1 MRAFADQ
8 VRGFLPQTDFIV
20 LGTDGYGRSDTRE
33 QLRRFF
39 EVDRYNI
46 AYSALYG
53 LYRQEQVSL
62 NELLGAR
69 ESLGLDPEKPN
80 PSAV

>member
-1 MRAFADQ
+1 
-8 VRGFLPQTDFIV
+8 
-20 LGTDGYGRSDTRE
+20 
-33 QLRRFF
+33 LRRFF

-62 NELLGAR
+62 NELLSAR

-80 PSAV
+80 PSNV